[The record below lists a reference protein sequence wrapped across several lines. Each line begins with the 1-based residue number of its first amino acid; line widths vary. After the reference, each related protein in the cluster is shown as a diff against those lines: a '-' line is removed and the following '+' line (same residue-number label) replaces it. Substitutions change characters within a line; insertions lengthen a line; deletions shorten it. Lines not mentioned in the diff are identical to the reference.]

1 MKIFQQMA
9 KSNNIERELESKI
22 NNYIEESF
30 LMKNQF
36 NFKEQDQLLE
46 YLPQNLKREYLKD
59 VNKRIFK
66 MLPFIKDLTLH
77 SQYLLAEKI
86 ARKISHP
93 DEIIINK
100 GEASKCLILRKGLL
114 GMVINSKGCKR
125 SCKVIQTLKICHN
138 EPAKLLNLGFIR
150 HSPLTFTLRSLTYS
164 ILYYF

>member
-59 VNKRIFK
+59 V
-66 MLPFIKDLTLH
+66 
-77 SQYLLAEKI
+77 
-86 ARKISHP
+86 
-93 DEIIINK
+93 
-100 GEASKCLILRKGLL
+100 
-114 GMVINSKGCKR
+114 
-125 SCKVIQTLKICHN
+125 
-138 EPAKLLNLGFIR
+138 
-150 HSPLTFTLRSLTYS
+150 
-164 ILYYF
+164 